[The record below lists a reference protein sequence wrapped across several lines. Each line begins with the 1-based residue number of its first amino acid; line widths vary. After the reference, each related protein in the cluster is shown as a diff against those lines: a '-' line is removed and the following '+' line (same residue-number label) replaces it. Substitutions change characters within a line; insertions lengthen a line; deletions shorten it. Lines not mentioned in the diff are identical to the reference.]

1 MKFNNR
7 PNRCIEVSG
16 KTCWISRDVTVLG
29 VIFFVIGETA
39 YIPLGL
45 RGDQMPT
52 EPGKWGLPGGYLD
65 YDETA
70 GEAIVREI
78 WEELGLNIPHLQSQY
93 PFQGALDQP
102 YYVGSRPLRLQNVS
116 LRFPLMF
123 FLENMTQLPPLQPQV
138 AVDEVAETRWYELGE
153 AINMQLAFNHNGIM
167 KHCLESYYKDI
178 WSPALPTS

>member
-1 MKFNNR
+1 
-7 PNRCIEVSG
+7 
-16 KTCWISRDVTVLG
+16 
-29 VIFFVIGETA
+29 
-39 YIPLGL
+39 
-45 RGDQMPT
+45 MPT

-78 WEELGLNIPHLQSQY
+78 WEELGLNIPQLQSQY
-93 PFQGALDQP
+93 SFKGALDQP

-116 LRFPLMF
+116 LRFPMMF
-123 FLENMTQLPPLQPQV
+123 FLESTTQLPPLQPQV

-178 WSPALPTS
+178 WFPAFLSA